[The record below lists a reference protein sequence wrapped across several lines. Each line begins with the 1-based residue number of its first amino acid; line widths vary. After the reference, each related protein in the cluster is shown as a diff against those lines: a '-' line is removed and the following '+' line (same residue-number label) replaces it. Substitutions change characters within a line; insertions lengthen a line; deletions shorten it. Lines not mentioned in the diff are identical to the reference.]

1 MKCLLVN
8 ILTMALV
15 LGLGTGIAPAQNSTN
30 SVPLGDLARQLKAQ
44 RAKSGEKPKVF
55 TNDDLAT
62 LSPSGERSAASPAK
76 SSSKTAKEAKS
87 GEKPATKTSGNE
99 AGKESAKAPQA
110 ETGEQTHGEAYYHE
124 HMSKLQDRLQ
134 IDQRELSVL
143 EQKLGQN
150 QMQYYPDPNKGLLQE
165 SGPTAMSDI
174 HKLQDQIDKKKA
186 EIAADQEAIDDLR
199 EQLRREDG
207 DAGGFVRTVLGCAT
221 QA

>member
-1 MKCLLVN
+1 MKCPIARV
-8 ILTMALV
+8 LTMALV

-44 RAKSGEKPKVF
+44 RAKSEGKSKVF

-143 EQKLGQN
+143 DKNWAKIRCNTTPIRTRVCSRKAVPPLCRIFTNCKTRSTRRKPRLPQIRRLS
-150 QMQYYPDPNKGLLQE
+150 MT
-165 SGPTAMSDI
+165 SGSNYDA
-174 HKLQDQIDKKKA
+174 KA
-186 EIAADQEAIDDLR
+186 VTR
-199 EQLRREDG
+199 
-207 DAGGFVRTVLGCAT
+207 GGFVRAALGCVT
-221 QA
+221 LD

>member
-174 HKLQDQIDKKKA
+174 HKLQDQIDKKRA
-186 EIAADQEAIDDLR
+186 EITADQEAIDDLR
-199 EQLRREDG
+199 EQLRREGG
-207 DAGGFVRTVLGCAT
+207 DAGWLR
-221 QA
+221 